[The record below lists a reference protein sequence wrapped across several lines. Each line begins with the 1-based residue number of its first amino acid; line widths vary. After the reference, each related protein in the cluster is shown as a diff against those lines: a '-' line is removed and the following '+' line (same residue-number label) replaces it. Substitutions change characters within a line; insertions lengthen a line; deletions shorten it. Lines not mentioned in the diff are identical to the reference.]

1 MKTESQDYTANEN
14 NLKTT
19 ITEFSGQFMTMAL
32 SKSVNGFV
40 QIMGK
45 SNSGKM
51 RQNRKAV
58 YIDEKK
64 QYIKLLENG
73 RSRI

>member
-1 MKTESQDYTANEN
+1 
-14 NLKTT
+14 
-19 ITEFSGQFMTMAL
+19 MTMAL

-58 YIDEKK
+58 YIDEKNNISSYLK
-64 QYIKLLENG
+64 TGDRVFDDRFEVNASGMTL
-73 RSRI
+73 RILF